1 MSTKKS
7 RFSIIFIFLLTIIFF
22 WPVLFQGKTF
32 YALDTLLQYLP
43 WSSST
48 SNFRAHNTLITD
60 PVNLSIPFHY
70 FIKNNIGQK
79 TFPLWNSLNLCGTTL
94 SAGGL
99 SQYSSPIALFYL
111 LFPLSIAHDL
121 LLWFLLAGS
130 GFFMFYYLEKIGIK
144 SCPALIGSISWMFN
158 GYLMVWFEFEIIAIL
173 AFSLSASI
181 YFIECWLKSG
191 TKFHFLCFVCA
202 MALAIGSGFPHILIY
217 QFLILGIYILYR
229 YFQLKREDNI
239 FRKIGKKDWFYL
251 GMAALAGI
259 CISATFFISH
269 LSLFDDLQRQAFSFT
284 ELFQKTGQVPAK
296 YLATLLFPDFFG
308 SPAGNICFTP
318 RVFGAQSYNNYNEL
332 CIYAGILPLMLAL
345 CCLPYC
351 FKRKHIL
358 FFIFTAIIP
367 LTMAMGSV
375 LYYPMAKY
383 IPGLNLSTPTRILY
397 IFGFSISV
405 LAAIGADI
413 LTTDREQKKGLVFT
427 LCLIVVA
434 ITATIAFFVQT
445 DTGIK
450 WATSSSLINWTNVNQ
465 VYTILRQHFD
475 FSSGII
481 LKPILIVLLSFLLL
495 SLILFTKKELSKT
508 IILFFCVILLSYD
521 LISFGLF
528 YNTASPRSLK
538 YPATD
543 AIQFLQK
550 DRSKFRI
557 ISYGNFMHNSFAP
570 FMISDIGGYS
580 PFYTKR
586 YGEFLHLSQYGKD
599 VPLPDNFSRWVSF
612 KKFGSPLIDLI
623 NTKYLLM
630 PASYNV
636 EMPKLNL
643 VYDNEIKIY
652 ENKDAFPRV
661 FFVPEYQ
668 FCRTQKDAYKTL
680 ATYTIDDFRKKVILE
695 SSPPRQFRSNNKPFE
710 HKISVT
716 INIISY
722 KPNKIEIEASANRK
736 GFLIISDNYHPAWQA
751 TVDGIETEVL
761 RGNYIMRAIPI
772 RAGNHKVSL
781 IFQPRLLKAGLII
794 TATGWIVLIIL
805 MISSVRK
812 SLYVEK

>member
-1 MSTKKS
+1 
-7 RFSIIFIFLLTIIFF
+7 LLTIIFF

-43 WSSST
+43 WSSSAP
-48 SNFRAHNTLITD
+48 NFRAHNPLITD
-60 PVNLSIPFHY
+60 PVNLGLPFHY
-70 FIKNNIGQK
+70 FIKNSIGQK
-79 TFPLWNSLNLCGTTL
+79 ALPLWNGLNLCGNPL

-121 LLWFLLAGS
+121 LLWFLLVGS
-130 GFFMFYYLEKIGIK
+130 GLFMFCYLKKIDLNIY
-144 SCPALIGSISWMFN
+144 PALIGSISWMFN
-158 GYLMVWFEFEIIAIL
+158 GYIMVWFEFEITAIL
-173 AFSLSASI
+173 SFSLSASM
-181 YFIECWLKSG
+181 YFIECWLKSK

-202 MALAIGSGFPHILIY
+202 MAFAIGSGFPHILIY
-217 QFLILGIYILYR
+217 QFLFLGIYILYR

-239 FRKIGKKDWFYL
+239 FRKIGKKDWLYL
-251 GMAALAGI
+251 GAAALAGI

-284 ELFQKTGQVPAK
+284 ELFQKTGQLPVK
-296 YLATLLFPDFFG
+296 YLTTLIFPDFFG
-308 SPAGNICFTP
+308 SPPGNICFTP
-318 RVFGAQSYNNYNEL
+318 RVLGTQSYNNYNEL

-351 FKRKHIL
+351 LKRKHIL
-358 FFIFTAIIP
+358 FFTFTAIIP

-413 LTTDREQKKGLVFT
+413 LTTDKEQKKGPIFT

-445 DTGIK
+445 ETGIK
-450 WATSSSLINWTNVNQ
+450 WATSSSFINWTNANQ
-465 VYTILRQHFD
+465 VYTILGQHFD

-495 SLILFTKKELSKT
+495 SLILFAKKEFSKT
-508 IILFFCVILLSYD
+508 ILMFFCVILLSYD
-521 LISFGLF
+521 LLSFGLF
-528 YNTASPRSLK
+528 YNTASPRSLE

-543 AIQFLQK
+543 AIRFLQK
-550 DRSKFRI
+550 DRSEFRI
-557 ISYGNFMHNSFAP
+557 ISFGNFMHNSFAP

-580 PFYTKR
+580 PFYPKR
-586 YGEFLHLSQYGKD
+586 YGEFLHLSQYGKG
-599 VPLPDNFSRWVSF
+599 VPFPDNFSRWVSF
-612 KKFGSPLIDLI
+612 QKFGSPLIDLI

-652 ENKDAFPRV
+652 ENNDAFPRA

-668 FCRTQKDAYKTL
+668 FCRTQKEAYETL
-680 ATYTIDDFRKKVILE
+680 AAYTIEDFRKKVILE
-695 SSPPRQFRSNNKPFE
+695 SLPPMQFRLNNKPFE
-710 HKISVT
+710 HETSAT
-716 INIISY
+716 IDMISY
-722 KPNKIEIEASANRK
+722 KPDKIEMQVSADRK

-751 TVDGIETEVL
+751 KVDGIETEVL
-761 RGNYIMRAIPI
+761 RANYIMRAIPI
-772 RAGNHKVSL
+772 TAGNHKVSL
-781 IFQPRLLKAGLII
+781 IFCPKLLKAGLVI
-794 TATGWIVLIIL
+794 TAIGWIILIIL
-805 MISSVRK
+805 MISSVHKRK
-812 SLYVEK
+812 NNPFLSERES